1 MNKMAFSERITRII
15 IFIWFS
21 FYAVCIIYPL
31 LWMFLSGFKTSR
43 ELFISTWSLPEQFK
57 WQNYAMAWK
66 IGVGKYFFNSI
77 LVTVFTVML
86 TILVSAFA
94 AYALSRFEFRLRE
107 VFLMVIVGG
116 LMLSPQVGLISLYR
130 LLHTFGIYNTY
141 LALII
146 PYVAYRVPFTVFLM
160 RSYFLSL
167 PREVEESAY
176 IDGCGSFKVFWHIVL
191 PMSKPILATSALL
204 TAMFSW
210 NEFMFALVFIE
221 DKNLR
226 TIPLGLMNMRGELTT
241 NWPVLLAGLAL
252 SALPMIVT
260 FILFQKQFIRGLTAG
275 SLKG

>member
-1 MNKMAFSERITRII
+1 
-15 IFIWFS
+15 
-21 FYAVCIIYPL
+21 
-31 LWMFLSGFKTSR
+31 MFLSGFKTSR
-43 ELFISTWSLPEQFK
+43 ELFISTWSLPAQFK

-130 LLHTFGIYNTY
+130 LLHTLKIYNTY

-252 SALPMIVT
+252 SALPMIIT
-260 FILFQKQFIRGLTAG
+260 FILFQKQLIRGLTAG